1 MSKLQVLVTTM
12 YATDFSKYY
21 EMNLK
26 TDSVIANQA
35 DENSTLNKTIN
46 GNSVKLVTTSTRG
59 TSKNRNIALL
69 NINPNAQYIM
79 FSDDDLRFY
88 DNYEEIILKAFEEN
102 PQADAIKF
110 NLNLVSQRKISMNP
124 IRKYHRVNRREVTSW
139 GVLGLAIRTNVIEK
153 HKITFNERFGPGT
166 ENYCGEDTIFLQ
178 ELFKKKVKIF
188 ASPEYIADID
198 QSDSSW
204 FEGYTE
210 KYFNVSGMVLSEIY
224 PFLCYPIIVRSAYK
238 FSKRKQCDFKFLSI
252 LKFYYCGVRE
262 NAKQNR
268 NFRQKQSFKRK
279 VRN

>member
-88 DNYEEIILKAFEEN
+88 DNYEEF
-102 PQADAIKF
+102 
-110 NLNLVSQRKISMNP
+110 QRKIP
-124 IRKYHRVNRREVTSW
+124 PY
-139 GVLGLAIRTNVIEK
+139 
-153 HKITFNERFGPGT
+153 FP
-166 ENYCGEDTIFLQ
+166 NYDYEQF
-178 ELFKKKVKIF
+178 
-188 ASPEYIADID
+188 
-198 QSDSSW
+198 
-204 FEGYTE
+204 
-210 KYFNVSGMVLSEIY
+210 
-224 PFLCYPIIVRSAYK
+224 
-238 FSKRKQCDFKFLSI
+238 
-252 LKFYYCGVRE
+252 
-262 NAKQNR
+262 
-268 NFRQKQSFKRK
+268 
-279 VRN
+279 